1 MTRRTVYCF
10 DLDGTITDAEILP
23 LIAAETNLEDE
34 ITALTKSTIEGAIPF
49 DTSFRLRCRLLA
61 EVPISKVRE
70 ITSNVP
76 LNADI
81 VSFIQQR
88 PEDCAIATG
97 NLDLWVQPILDR
109 LGCRAFTSTAL
120 SADDVLW
127 GVTDTLYKAD
137 AIDALQD
144 DDTLI
149 VAVGDGM
156 NDVPMFE
163 AADVAVAFGGVHPPA
178 EAALDAADFV
188 AMNGAGLCQLLNSL

>member
-1 MTRRTVYCF
+1 MYCF

-23 LIAAETNLEDE
+23 LIATETDLEDE
-34 ITALTKSTIEGAIPF
+34 ITALTKSTIEGSIPF
-49 DTSFRLRCRLLA
+49 DTSFRLRCRLLG
-61 EVPISKVRE
+61 EVPVSRVRE
-70 ITSNVP
+70 ITSTVP

-81 VSFIQQR
+81 VRFIQQR
-88 PEDCAIATG
+88 QEDCVVVTG
-97 NLDLWVQPILDR
+97 NLDLWVEPILDR

-120 SADDVLW
+120 SEDDVLW

-137 AIDALQD
+137 AIEALQD

-156 NDVPMFE
+156 NDVSMFE

-178 EAALDAADFV
+178 EAAIDAADFV
-188 AMNGAGLCQLLNSL
+188 AMNGAGLCQLLTSL